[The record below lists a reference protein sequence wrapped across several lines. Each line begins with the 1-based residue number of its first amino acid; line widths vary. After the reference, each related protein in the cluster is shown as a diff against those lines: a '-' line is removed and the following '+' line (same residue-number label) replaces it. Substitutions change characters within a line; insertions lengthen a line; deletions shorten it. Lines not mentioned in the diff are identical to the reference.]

1 MSDPES
7 HTVSTQ
13 YGETTID
20 VYECDSCG
28 NTVSHENTVGFTLGD
43 REGRACEHCADTGPI
58 GFPERVVNW
67 SLPKDE
73 ESDEEPGVVLFI
85 AFAPIVLPIAAIVGF
100 RDGPPFV
107 QGYAMAVLTLLVWVL
122 LPLAVY
128 LLL

>member
-28 NTVSHENTVGFTLGD
+28 NTVAHENTVEFTLGD

-67 SLPKDE
+67 SLPEDDETDE
-73 ESDEEPGVVLFI
+73 EAGVGLFVL
-85 AFAPIVLPIAAIVGF
+85 FAPIILPLATVAGF
-100 RDGPPFV
+100 RGGTTFV
-107 QGYAMAVLTLLVWVL
+107 QGYATAVLAFLVWVFP
-122 LPLAVY
+122 PLAVY